1 MLIRTLG
8 ATTVMA
14 LSGESA
20 FVGSAAGSDR
30 WWPCSK
36 KLWLSSLWAV
46 PGSDRYRRYRLR
58 HA

>member
-20 FVGSAAGSDR
+20 FVGTDGDTDR
-30 WWPCSK
+30 VVAVLEQ
-36 KLWLSSLWAV
+36 LWLVSLWGGA
-46 PGSDRYRRYRLR
+46 
-58 HA
+58 AQ